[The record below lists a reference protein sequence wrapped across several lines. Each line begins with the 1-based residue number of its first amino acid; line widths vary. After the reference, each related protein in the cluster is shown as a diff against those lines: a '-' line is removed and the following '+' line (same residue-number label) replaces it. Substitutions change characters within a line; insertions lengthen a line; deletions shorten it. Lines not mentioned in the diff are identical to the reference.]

1 MALWKLHSQPLPVR
15 LRVGVCSEEIEN
27 LMNILREVTL
37 SWKSTTT
44 IPETEKYVFQCE
56 ERTVVL

>member
-37 SWKSTTT
+37 SWKGTTT
-44 IPETEKYVFQCE
+44 IPETEKYVF
-56 ERTVVL
+56 